1 MLWTQL
7 PIVIIAITTLTT
19 INPTVQFLEDLYP
32 SQIYWFSPG
41 QGPEKPRKN
50 PSLSELVG

>member
-19 INPTVQFLEDLYP
+19 INPTVRSYL
-32 SQIYWFSPG
+32 QIMFVG
-41 QGPEKPRKN
+41 FN
-50 PSLSELVG
+50 LSDIQWLLAATLTSR